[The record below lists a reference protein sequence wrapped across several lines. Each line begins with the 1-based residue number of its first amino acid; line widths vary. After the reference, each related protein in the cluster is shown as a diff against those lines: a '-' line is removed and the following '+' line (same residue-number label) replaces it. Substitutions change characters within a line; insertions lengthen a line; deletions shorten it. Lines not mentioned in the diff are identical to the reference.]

1 MADGIEVRCLGRGD
15 AGLLDRVAEGVFDH
29 PVRPDRA
36 AAFLGCPSHLMVVA
50 LADGLVVGMGSAVV
64 HRHPDKDPQMWINE
78 IGTGDAW
85 LRRGIATRVLRALL
99 AEAEARGCGYAWLG
113 TEQDN
118 AAARALYRR
127 VGGREVPGLVLFEW
141 GGES

>member
-1 MADGIEVRCLGRGD
+1 MAEIEIRRLGPDD
-15 AGLLDRVAEGVFDH
+15 AAWLGRVAEGVFDH

-36 AAFLGCPSHLMVVA
+36 AAFLACPSHLMVVA

-64 HRHPDKDPQMWINE
+64 YLHPDKDPQMWINE

-85 LRRGIATRVLRALL
+85 LRRGIATRVLHALL

-113 TEQDN
+113 TEEDN

-127 VGGREVPGLVLFEW
+127 AGSREVPGLVLYEW
-141 GGES
+141 GEES